1 MAEEITLDIIFT
13 EYPDILNVE
22 QMQEMLGVCKN
33 VAYKLL
39 QTGKIKAFK
48 LGRIYKIPKKN
59 VIDYINKN
67 LEQ

>member
-13 EYPDILNVE
+13 EYPDILSVE
-22 QMQEMLGVCKN
+22 EMQEMLGVCRN

-39 QTGKIKAFK
+39 QTGEIKAFK
-48 LGRIYKIPKKN
+48 IGRIYKIPKKN
-59 VIDYINKN
+59 VIEYINKN

>member
-13 EYPDILNVE
+13 EYPDILSVD
-22 QMQEMLGVCKN
+22 QMQKMLGVCKN

-48 LGRIYKIPKKN
+48 IGRIYKIPKKN
-59 VIDYINKN
+59 VIEYINKN